1 MLTRIARGLAGTAVV
16 VALAASAACGSEG
29 GGTTDD
35 PTERPNAAEA
45 AETSSAASDSDSDS
59 DESIG
64 SLFPGKGAGGQSAP
78 IDVPTAKVGE
88 SAAGKVKVVST
99 SDRPMQ
105 FAPPRTLTNN
115 PDMGDAD
122 ADLGTCAGTL
132 APGEECEMN
141 FRFMPYKAG
150 SYSGVLTVETS
161 EGETLTVPFSG
172 EAVADEP
179 SPTTETPE
187 PSPTTETPEPEPT
200 TETPEPE
207 PTTEP
212 TPIETE
218 PEIEPESDVT

>member
-45 AETSSAASDSDSDS
+45 AETSSAASDSD
-59 DESIG
+59 ESIG

-78 IDVPTAKVGE
+78 IDVPTTKVGE
-88 SAAGKVKVVST
+88 SAGGKVKVVNASDQPMNFSNPQTST
-99 SDRPMQ
+99 D
-105 FAPPRTLTNN
+105 N
-115 PDMGDAD
+115 PDMGDAA
-122 ADLGTCAGTL
+122 ADLGTCTGTL
-132 APGEECEMN
+132 APGEECELD
-141 FRFMPYKAG
+141 FRFMPYETG

-161 EGETLTVPFSG
+161 QGETITVPFSG

-187 PSPTTETPEPEPT
+187 PSPTTETPEPTPT
-200 TETPEPE
+200 TETPD
-207 PTTEP
+207 PTPTSEP